1 MKELLVQYFSNVTL
15 NRNKFGCDKMLR
27 FIEGFSM
34 YWSRYF
40 DFKGRSTRSEFW
52 WSFFG
57 LTLITGI
64 IAGIEKLDNRL
75 GLTIYLI
82 FSIVTVV
89 PNISQY
95 VRRFRDIGVNPYW
108 VIITFIIPS
117 LLVYTVKKLPWYLQV
132 IDILLILSDIVLSIL
147 PSKED

>member
-1 MKELLVQYFSNVTL
+1 
-15 NRNKFGCDKMLR
+15 
-27 FIEGFSM
+27 M
-34 YWSRYF
+34 YWTRYF

-57 LTLITGI
+57 LTLITGL

-132 IDILLILSDIVLSIL
+132 LDILLILSDIVLSIL